1 MIGDLYPP
9 ALDSGITPEV
19 FWSSSLE
26 EVRDQLESNHRI
38 KVQTSRERISI
49 CYELAGLIGIY
60 VSKLFDDKGEVK
72 IPHPWDSYPDLFRQ
86 EKGHYEASQKAEQ
99 TESAREARHAY
110 ADRHNRL
117 RREAG
122 NTGGGD
128 GTRKE

>member
-1 MIGDLYPP
+1 MIGDLYPA
-9 ALDSGITPEV
+9 ALDGGILPDA
-19 FWSSSLE
+19 FWSSSLA
-26 EVRDQLESNHRI
+26 EVRDRLESIHRL
-38 KVQTSRERISI
+38 KVREARERISL
-49 CYELAGLIGIY
+49 CYEQAGLIGIY

-72 IPHPWDSYPDLFRQ
+72 IPHPWDSYPELFGQ
-86 EKGHYEASQKAEQ
+86 EKGHYEAAQKAEQ

-122 NTGGGD
+122 NTRGGD